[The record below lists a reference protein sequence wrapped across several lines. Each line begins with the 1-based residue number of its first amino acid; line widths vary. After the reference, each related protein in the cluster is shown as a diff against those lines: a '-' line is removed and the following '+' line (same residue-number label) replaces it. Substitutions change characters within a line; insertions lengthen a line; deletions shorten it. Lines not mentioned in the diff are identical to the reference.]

1 MGGVGGGGIQI
12 AEKGR
17 QEERGRRKR
26 RVVSCKPERSAEGW
40 RLRAAARREAGRI
53 SAGAERE
60 RRTERG
66 VCASWMYSAASLTD

>member
-1 MGGVGGGGIQI
+1 MYPDSREGKTGREREEEEEGGFLQ
-12 AEKGR
+12 
-17 QEERGRRKR
+17 
-26 RVVSCKPERSAEGW
+26 PERLAEGW

-66 VCASWMYSAASLTD
+66 VCASWMFSAASLTD